1 MVSSLF
7 QLEHV
12 SSNSKGLT
20 NFVINHWFSE
30 IQSLSATYWM
40 TRDTPWSSYILPL
53 GPASRHW
60 SCLLLIWNQIQ
71 DPKNTSVQRLKNLW
85 IKLKKLK
92 FAWFGLMFVGAFF
105 SNVHVVLSSQY
116 HKYIFQI
123 LPQLWNYIS
132 GTKEDFCF
140 NSLFQW
146 ESAGTWKFRCLVCN
160 YQVPKQLA
168 NSSSILTN
176 ESVI

>member
-40 TRDTPWSSYILPL
+40 TRDTPWSSNILPL

-71 DPKNTSVQRLKNLW
+71 DPKSTSVQRLKNLW

-92 FAWFGLMFVGAFF
+92 FAWLGLMFVGAFF
-105 SNVHVVLSSQY
+105 FQCSCSSFFSISQIHFSNPSTVMKLY
-116 HKYIFQI
+116 FWHKRRF
-123 LPQLWNYIS
+123 
-132 GTKEDFCF
+132 
-140 NSLFQW
+140 LF
-146 ESAGTWKFRCLVCN
+146 
-160 YQVPKQLA
+160 
-168 NSSSILTN
+168 
-176 ESVI
+176 